1 MKKLEIITSVD
12 MPVDEKLEIKKT
24 RFTSDG
30 RDCGKRI
37 SIVTGI
43 HGDELEGQYVCW
55 QVARRIQEHP
65 ELLTGTVDLY
75 PAMNPLGI
83 DSITRGIPAFDL
95 DMNRLFPGSR
105 DGAMTEYMPGDF
117 TPHVRIMDTGRDY
130 LEKAKEFG
138 LPYIVKRKPRPYD
151 TATLNYNW
159 QIWDTDSFSLYSNTT
174 ERIDEESAQ
183 QMVQSVM
190 NFMIAEGM
198 ITGQKYQSYQSQL
211 ISDGELIPVRPY
223 SAGLFQSRIKVGQR
237 VERDQQLAE
246 IIDPYDGAVM
256 EKLNSPVTGTVF
268 FVHNHPM
275 TYANTAVLKI
285 VPGE

>member
-1 MKKLEIITSVD
+1 MNI
-12 MPVDEKLEIKKT
+12 EKRFWPTDNTDINRMFPGYDLGETTQRIAGGIFEALT
-24 RFTSDG
+24 GYQYGIQFTS
-30 RDCGKRI
+30 
-37 SIVTGI
+37 
-43 HGDELEGQYVCW
+43 
-55 QVARRIQEHP
+55 
-65 ELLTGTVDLY
+65 
-75 PAMNPLGI
+75 
-83 DSITRGIPAFDL
+83 F
-95 DMNRLFPGSR
+95 
-105 DGAMTEYMPGDF
+105 YMPGDF

-138 LPYIVKRKPRPYD
+138 LPYIVKRNPRPYD

>member
-1 MKKLEIITSVD
+1 